1 MHRHRAVYA
10 LVLTAL
16 LATLG
21 LRELRA
27 GAAASPTATPAA
39 SPAATPAAS
48 PAATPTASPRP
59 TRPAAVLD
67 LDRWK
72 LTLPVETAHAGS
84 PDEIRQ
90 PELATFALAPYFAV
104 NEAGDGVRFRA
115 PCGGATTRGSGYPRA
130 ELREMSADGAAEA
143 AWATETGRHTLL
155 VRQAIT
161 HLPRAKPHV
170 VAGQV
175 HDADDDVIMIRLEG
189 EHLFVEGDGKE
200 LGDLDPQYVLG
211 TVFTV
216 QVVVA
221 AGSIQVYYNDLA
233 TPKVTLPNVRQSG
246 CYFKAGCYTQS
257 NTKKGDAADDYGEVV
272 IHELRVTHE

>member
-1 MHRHRAVYA
+1 MRRRLAIYA
-10 LVLTAL
+10 LGLAVL
-16 LATLG
+16 LAWVG
-21 LRELRA
+21 PGAARA
-27 GAAASPTATPAA
+27 RAAASPTAVPTAVPTATPAA
-39 SPAATPAAS
+39 SP
-48 PAATPTASPRP
+48 RP
-59 TRPAAVLD
+59 TRPATLLD
-67 LDRWK
+67 LAGWK
-72 LTLPVETAHAGS
+72 LTLPVETTHAGS

-90 PELATFALAPYFAV
+90 PELATFTLTPYFAV
-104 NEAGDGVRFRA
+104 NEAADGVRFRA
-115 PCGGATTRGSGYPRA
+115 PCGGATTRGSSYPRA
-130 ELREMSADGAAEA
+130 ELREMTADGAAEA
-143 AWATETGRHTLL
+143 AWSTETGTHTLF

-175 HDADDDVIMIRLEG
+175 HDANDDVIMIRLEG
-189 EHLFVEGDGKE
+189 ERLFVEGDGKE
-200 LGDLDPQYVLG
+200 LGDLDRKYVLG

-221 AGSIQVYYNDLA
+221 DGSIQVYYNDLA

-272 IHELRVTHE
+272 IHELRVTHA